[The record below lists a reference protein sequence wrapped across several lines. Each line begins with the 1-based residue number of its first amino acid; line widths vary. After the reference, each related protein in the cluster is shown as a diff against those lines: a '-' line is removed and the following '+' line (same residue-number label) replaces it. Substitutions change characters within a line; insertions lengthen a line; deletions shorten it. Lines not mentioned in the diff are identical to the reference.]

1 MMKKI
6 AFILALSC
14 SILSS
19 AQSFIADEPTVNLFA
34 DSGNHYGSQN
44 GNGNNGNPNGNNGGT
59 NNGNGGTNNGNGGTS
74 TNNGGTNNGNG
85 QNDLTGSGGADTGGG
100 NGSGTGGD
108 VGAVPLDDHLPTL
121 LILALGIIT
130 IKGKLYRK
138 NL

>member
-14 SILSS
+14 SIFSS
-19 AQSFIADEPTVNLFA
+19 AQSFITEEPTVNLFA
-34 DSGNHYGSQN
+34 DNGNHYGSEN
-44 GNGNNGNPNGNNGGT
+44 GNGNNGNPDGNNGGT
-59 NNGNGGTNNGNGGTS
+59 NNGNGGTNNGNGGTN

-85 QNDLTGSGGADTGGG
+85 QGDLTGSGGTAAPDTP
-100 NGSGTGGD
+100 
-108 VGAVPLDDHLPTL
+108 VAPIDDHLPTL

-138 NL
+138 SL

>member
-14 SILSS
+14 SIFPS
-19 AQSFIADEPTVNLFA
+19 AQSFITDEPTVNLFA
-34 DSGNHYGSQN
+34 DNGNHYGSQN
-44 GNGNNGNPNGNNGGT
+44 GNGNNGNPDGNNGGT
-59 NNGNGGTNNGNGGTS
+59 NNGNGGIN

-85 QNDLTGSGGADTGGG
+85 QGDLTGSGGTAAPNTP
-100 NGSGTGGD
+100 
-108 VGAVPLDDHLPTL
+108 VAPIDDHLPTL
-121 LILALGIIT
+121 LILALCIIT